1 MADPLC
7 RRIADDLRTTS
18 PDSDE
23 TPWPMQTSFYPR
35 SFALK
40 GAERLLGNEDI
51 EAGTVEY
58 LKGTLGLTQI
68 GYRDWIT
75 VRVPK
80 NNEVGF
86 FGLPSDGR
94 VPASE
99 IFRTAFD
106 QNGQPMR
113 VTATIFPAGR
123 QQFIID
129 VGKIPA
135 PQYEPANRP
144 K

>member
-1 MADPLC
+1 VADPLY
-7 RRIADDLRTTS
+7 RRIADDLRTTGL
-18 PDSDE
+18 DSDE
-23 TPWPMQTSFYPR
+23 TPWSMQASFYPR

-40 GAERLLGNEDI
+40 GAERLPGNEDI

-58 LKGTLGLTQI
+58 LKGTLGLTQV

-94 VPASE
+94 LPVFE

-113 VTATIFPAGR
+113 VTVTIFPVDR

-129 VGKIPA
+129 AGQVPA